1 MTCFGGDP
9 EECPGCGATPPPVG
23 WEPLR
28 ATPYPFLGKCI
39 DGRYLLD
46 RYLGGGTSGRVFRAR
61 DVKLDRPFAL
71 KILDL
76 GTSGERSLEES
87 MRRFE
92 NEVEALSR
100 IRNPHVINIYES
112 YRLEEST
119 AAMLTEYI
127 EGVTLAEMLEGDNR
141 LEVDSAL
148 TLIHQVAN
156 GLYEAH
162 TQGIVHR
169 DIKPANIMVEQL
181 PATGSFARI
190 LDFGLVYLADGAGQT
205 RGFWGT
211 PLYAAPEQC
220 APGPPITPE
229 ADIYS
234 LGCVLYYCVAGRPPF
249 LGRDPR
255 AIMRA
260 HVDEEPRR
268 LQEVVDGLVPDR
280 LDEIVAA
287 MLEKSPDDRP
297 EDMSEVIDTIEP
309 LAKGTRGW
317 EQSVVTES
325 QELAADETEV
335 DEEMGAV
342 VETVDGTRIGVA
354 ETHAPAPQLAQLQR
368 SFDLGA
374 RTSEFSGALAACTLD
389 PTGDC
394 AVLADTD
401 ARVFVLNTSGDAY
414 FQSLAP
420 APSELRDVATK
431 IDRGL
436 VYAADDQGRL
446 LRWGLRANASS
457 PKVVTE
463 VDIEV
468 ECMMVGERGQHLY
481 LGGSDGRIMR
491 HDLRLGSSRTIADS
505 LSAAITA
512 IHVSRDGNF
521 LLAATES
528 GDVHGRSEPSE
539 TGFER
544 LANFDSGVSSLTLE
558 SESGVAAALDIED
571 RLSIFHVRGS
581 FEEIAIEPAV
591 ECLRVVAIAPG
602 RQLIAISADEPD
614 IRIWRIRQET
624 LAERVP
630 GFQNVGRKTQGPH
643 AGMGR

>member
-1 MTCFGGDP
+1 MSCFGGDP
-9 EECPGCGATPPPVG
+9 EECPECGATPPPVG

-76 GTSGERSLEES
+76 ETSGETSLEES

-141 LEVDSAL
+141 LEVDSAI

-229 ADIYS
+229 TDIYS
-234 LGCVLYYCVAGRPPF
+234 LGCVLYHCVTGKPPF

-255 AIMRA
+255 AVMRA

-268 LQEVVDGLVPDR
+268 LQEAADGLVPDR

-297 EDMSEVIDTIEP
+297 EDMSGVIDTIEP
-309 LAKGTRGW
+309 LAKRTRGW

-325 QELAADETEV
+325 QELAADETDV
-335 DEEMGAV
+335 DEEAGAIA
-342 VETVDGTRIGVA
+342 ETVDGTRIGVA
-354 ETHAPAPQLAQLQR
+354 ETYAPAPQLAQLQR
-368 SFDLGA
+368 SFDLGV
-374 RTSEFSGALAACTLD
+374 RTSEFSGALASCTLD
-389 PTGDC
+389 STGDC
-394 AVLADTD
+394 AVLADTES
-401 ARVFVLNTSGDAY
+401 RLFVLNTSGDAY

-420 APSELRDVATK
+420 VTTELRDVATK

-436 VYAADDQGRL
+436 VYAADDQGRI

-457 PKVVTE
+457 PKVITE
-463 VDIEV
+463 VDIDI
-468 ECMMVGERGQHLY
+468 ECTTIGERGQHLY
-481 LGGSDGRIMR
+481 LGGSDGRVLR
-491 HDLRLGSSRTIADS
+491 HDLRLGTSRVIIDG
-505 LSAAITA
+505 LPAAITA
-512 IHVSRDGNF
+512 MHVSRNGNC

-528 GDVHGRSEPSE
+528 GEVHGRVEPTE
-539 TGFER
+539 CALER
-544 LANFDSGVSSLTLE
+544 LTTFEAGVASLALE
-558 SESGVAAALDIED
+558 PESGVAAALDVED
-571 RLSIFHVRGS
+571 RLSIFHLRDS
-581 FEEIAIEPAV
+581 FDEIEIEPAV
-591 ECLRVVAIAPG
+591 ECLRTITIAPG
-602 RQLIAISADEPD
+602 RQLMAISADEPD

-630 GFQNVGRKTQGPH
+630 GFQQVGR
-643 AGMGR
+643 